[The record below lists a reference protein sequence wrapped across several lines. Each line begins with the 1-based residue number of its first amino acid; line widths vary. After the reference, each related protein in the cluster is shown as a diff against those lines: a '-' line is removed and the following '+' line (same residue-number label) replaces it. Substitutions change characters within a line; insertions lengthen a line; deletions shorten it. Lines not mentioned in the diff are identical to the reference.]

1 MVLST
6 CASRHGEIK
15 HSKQPRCGRC
25 LGTNSG
31 VPRNT
36 DGDSPLPPSF
46 PLPISAHRSRSFLD
60 SRVAACT
67 DRDCETRFS
76 RRRRRRRRFH
86 LSRWIGSPYLR
97 GLVTSARAQETRP
110 EKKEKEGQDKRKSDR
125 QIERERE
132 SNRRRFVPI
141 REMNRRRCPEN
152 LARGHG
158 RRRAH
163 SRAGSNTLIVYITE
177 AMTITMTMTTPS
189 SQLTTTT
196 MTMAAVR
203 SEFSRVTDSSIATR
217 DSDRS
222 LRDWYRETNAQWL
235 STIIRASAKA
245 RSLRGSR
252 YLRDAT
258 HRGKK
263 GISRRPLLRRSH
275 GPNQPHRPISVRG
288 LLPAPISRY
297 VNSHSRTRRS
307 GNLRG
312 RADDDAQLWQLRA
325 LPRVL
330 WSRKKAVPL
339 FIPTAARRWI
349 SPPSANSKRAVRLLR
364 LPANLFTSE

>member
-1 MVLST
+1 
-6 CASRHGEIK
+6 
-15 HSKQPRCGRC
+15 
-25 LGTNSG
+25 
-31 VPRNT
+31 
-36 DGDSPLPPSF
+36 
-46 PLPISAHRSRSFLD
+46 
-60 SRVAACT
+60 
-67 DRDCETRFS
+67 
-76 RRRRRRRRFH
+76 
-86 LSRWIGSPYLR
+86 
-97 GLVTSARAQETRP
+97 
-110 EKKEKEGQDKRKSDR
+110 
-125 QIERERE
+125 
-132 SNRRRFVPI
+132 
-141 REMNRRRCPEN
+141 MNRRRCPEN

-235 STIIRASAKA
+235 STIIRATAKA